1 VYNGGVASSPITV
14 RLRCASW
21 EQLEAIHRRDLSRGA
36 LFLRSANRPPID
48 TPISVHLSLP
58 SGTLIILAG
67 AIHAHVP
74 EGGLGGRGPGVE
86 IALEAIPA
94 STMWLIESALKAHR
108 QAGASPAGRGEDR
121 NSASD
126 EPAPPSI
133 EAGAPVADAED
144 ELVSA
149 LEEELQALRR
159 MNPFQVL
166 GLAPDAGDQDVRNA
180 FAALSK
186 RYHPDKYARYDS
198 RAARDLAAE
207 IFILIRDACRALHA
221 GPARELASAAVGGTG
236 TQRKVAPPPDA
247 ERTSPAPPASA
258 AEPGSTAAPQGEE
271 ITTPSATRHAR
282 ANALLD
288 EGRYDEALTL
298 FGLAARRD
306 PHDRDAVLGVELAEG
321 LKALAARDRLEAAQ
335 RFEAVLELDP
345 DNERAAR
352 GLTEIRRQATE
363 ERKHFL
369 SRLLGDKE

>member
-1 VYNGGVASSPITV
+1 MGDVASSPITV

-36 LFLRSANRPPID
+36 LFLRSSNRPPID
-48 TPISVHLSLP
+48 TPISVHLALP

-67 AIHAHVP
+67 AVSAHVP
-74 EGGLGGRGPGVE
+74 EGGLHGRGPGVE
-86 IALEAIPA
+86 IALEPVPA

-108 QAGASPAGRGEDR
+108 HAASSPARRGEDK
-121 NSASD
+121 NLAPGD
-126 EPAPPSI
+126 PAPPSMD
-133 EAGAPVADAED
+133 AGAPVGDAED

-149 LEEELQALRR
+149 LEEELRALRR

-166 GLAPDAGDQDVRNA
+166 GLSPDAGDQDVRDA

-198 RAARDLAAE
+198 RAARELAAE
-207 IFILIRDACRALHA
+207 IFILIRDAYRALRA
-221 GPARELASAAVGGTG
+221 RPARELASAAVGHAGK
-236 TQRKVAPPPDA
+236 RRMAAP
-247 ERTSPAPPASA
+247 RPPA
-258 AEPGSTAAPQGEE
+258 EPSRVPHAPASTARAVSRPPLADES
-271 ITTPSATRHAR
+271 TATGSSRHPR
-282 ANALLD
+282 AEALLD
-288 EGRYDEALTL
+288 ERRYDEALTL
-298 FGLAARRD
+298 YGLAARRD
-306 PHDRDAVLGVELAEG
+306 PNDRDAVLGVELTEG